1 MQYSYLKLLDMVSN
15 NSNINSIS
23 KFSTQRSRMSNR
35 QKSIFNQELSQY
47 SYDRSNFYSNNNLIL
62 DIGFG
67 NGQQLLYCCESMPDY
82 NFIGIELYK
91 KGIANCLAEIKQKNL
106 QNIKIVHGEAK
117 TALQQLFYDHSLTRI
132 QILFPDPWPKRR
144 HYKRRLIQPEFVN
157 IVRQKLCVA
166 GILHIATDCDNYANY
181 IISILSAMP
190 MFKRIH
196 HTQDC
201 LTRAA
206 TKFENIGL
214 KAGRHIWDL
223 VFVLQF

>member
-1 MQYSYLKLLDMVSN
+1 MFIN
-15 NSNINSIS
+15 NIS
-23 KFSTQRSRMSNR
+23 KFSTQRSRMSSR
-35 QKSIFNQELSQY
+35 QKFIFSQELAQY
-47 SYDRSNFYSNNNLIL
+47 SYDSSNCYANNNLIL

-67 NGQQLLYCCESMPDY
+67 SGQQLLYCCESMPTY
-82 NFIGIELYK
+82 NFIGVELYK
-91 KGIANCLAEIKQKNL
+91 KGVANCLAAIKQKNL
-106 QNIKIVHGEAK
+106 KNIKIIYGEAK
-117 TALQQLFYDHSLTRI
+117 IALQQLFSDHSLCKI

-144 HYKRRLIQPEFVN
+144 HHKRRLIQPEFIN
-157 IVRQKLCVA
+157 IVKQKLGVN

-181 IISILSAMP
+181 IINVISAMP
-190 MFKRIH
+190 MFNRIN

-201 LTRAA
+201 LTRVT